1 MTAVPKPVVA
11 DAAER
16 AAALDPQRSFIVQ
29 APAGSG
35 KTELLTQRLLVL
47 LAAVDEPEE
56 AVAMTFTRKA
66 AAEMRHRVFSAVRR
80 ALDDTPPQDVHKHRT
95 WTLARAALQRSQSR
109 GWRLEDNPQ
118 RLRVLT
124 IDSLCAQ
131 IVQQSPLTAGV
142 GGRIQITEYA
152 EPLYREAAR
161 ATLASLE
168 LALEGDGPLA
178 GAVARVLRHFDNRTA
193 VLEQQLVGL
202 LARRE
207 QWLPLATHRAREQRP
222 REVLEATLAW
232 VVRDALIKALAAVP
246 ETLRAAWLSSAAHAS
261 SQLYAGAPELPLH
274 TLRDGRWPSAEPQ
287 DLPRWHALL
296 GLVFTQGEARD
307 WRRTVN
313 ASQGFPAG
321 KTKAE
326 KAELG
331 PARDAHL
338 QLIAQLAALP
348 GAREALL
355 ALYSLPAP
363 HYDDA
368 QWEVL
373 QALLDTLRLAAAHLR
388 VVFAARGEVDFSEVA
403 AQATA
408 ALGGDG
414 DEHAGPSELG
424 LRLDYRIRHL
434 LVDEFQD
441 TSSVQWELLLRL
453 TAGWTPGDG
462 RSLFLVG
469 DPMQSIYRFR
479 EADVGL
485 FLRAWR
491 DGIGALRPEPLKLRC
506 NFRSQAGVVDWVN
519 QTFST
524 VLPATADLNRSAVP
538 YSAAVATHVP
548 GAEPAVSVHAAA
560 DEDAGA
566 EALRVRDLVVD
577 ARHRDPQGTIAILVR
592 SRGHLLDIAPVLRD
606 AGISCR
612 AVDIESLAERPV
624 IADLRALTWALLHP
638 QDRTA
643 WLAVLRAPWCGLT
656 LADLHALCGD
666 LPRHQSL
673 LAALRDPQ
681 RHQRLSM
688 DGRQRLEPVLQVVE
702 AALTQQGRRPL
713 RRWIEST
720 WLALGGPACAR
731 EASALADAAVFLDC
745 LQALAPGAM
754 LDDFSRLD
762 LALAQLKAAPDPAA
776 DDRVSLMTIHKSKG
790 LEFDTV
796 IVPGLG
802 RGTRSDEPPLIA
814 WAQLT
819 DVDGEERLVLAPV
832 HATGDEH
839 DPSFDYV
846 RSLDAEKQRHED
858 GRLLYVAATR
868 ARKRLHLL
876 GSASRDAEGR
886 IGVPPG
892 RSLLARLWPA
902 VAAHFLQLDAGA
914 ERAPVQERLPAAS
927 ADEHLA
933 PALRRRVGWTAPS
946 AVSALPLPAS
956 AAGDRSEALRF
967 DWAGETARCVGVVF
981 HRWMQFIAEDG
992 VERWPAARCAE
1003 VKEGVAED
1011 LRREGVPEAQLAAAT
1026 GRVLAGL
1033 HNTLDDARGRWLL
1046 RGDHGD
1052 AFSELALSV
1061 IDRGRARRLVVDRSF
1076 VDEHG
1081 TRWIVDFKTSAH
1093 QGGEVATFVRQ
1104 ELERYRPQLLGYMD
1118 ALARLYQG
1126 SGAAEPV
1133 RAALYLPLIDDPSLR
1148 WIELK

>member
-1 MTAVPKPVVA
+1 MSVGANAVA

-47 LAAVDEPEE
+47 LATVDEPEE

-66 AAEMRHRVFSAVRR
+66 ATEMRHRVFSAVRR
-80 ALDDTPPQDVHKHRT
+80 ALEDLPPEDAHKRRT
-95 WTLARAALQRSQSR
+95 WTLARAVLQRSRSR

-131 IVQQSPLTAGV
+131 IVQQAPLTAGV

-168 LALEGDGPLA
+168 QDGPQA
-178 GAVARVLRHFDNRTA
+178 EAVARVLRHFDNRTA

-207 QWLPLATHRAREQRP
+207 QWLPLATLRAREQRP

-232 VVRDALIKALAAVP
+232 VVRDALIKAQAAVP
-246 ETLRAAWLSSAAHAS
+246 EALRAAWLMSAAHAS
-261 SQLYAGAPELPLH
+261 SQLHAGAPELPLH

-326 KAELG
+326 KAEFG

-338 QLIAQLAALP
+338 QLMARLAALP
-348 GAREALL
+348 GLREILL
-355 ALYSLPAP
+355 ALYPLPAP
-363 HYDDA
+363 QYDDA
-368 QWEVL
+368 QWAVL

-408 ALGGDG
+408 ALGGDA
-414 DEHAGPSELG
+414 DEDGHAGPSELG

-491 DGIGALRPEPLKLRC
+491 DGIGALRPQPLNLRC

-519 QTFST
+519 RTFAA
-524 VLPATADLNRSAVP
+524 VLPAAADLNRSAVP
-538 YSAAVATHVP
+538 YSAAVATHAA

-560 DEDAGA
+560 DQDVAT
-566 EALRVRDLVVD
+566 EAQRVRDLVVD
-577 ARHRDPQGTIAILVR
+577 ARRRDAQGTIAILVR
-592 SRGHLLDIAPVLRD
+592 SRGHLLDIAPALRA

-612 AVDIESLAERPV
+612 AVDIESLAERAV

-681 RHQRLSM
+681 RQRRLSE
-688 DGRQRLEPVLQVVE
+688 DGRQRLEPVQRVIE
-702 AALTQQGRRPL
+702 AALMQQGRRPL

-720 WLALGGPACAR
+720 WLALGGPACAHG
-731 EASALADAAVFLDC
+731 AAALADAAVFFDC

-776 DDRVSLMTIHKSKG
+776 DERVSLMTIHKSKG

-802 RGTRSDEPPLIA
+802 RGTRSDETPLIA
-814 WAQLT
+814 WAPLT
-819 DVDGEERLVLAPV
+819 DVDGEQRLVLAPV

-876 GSASRDAEGR
+876 GSVGRDAEGK
-886 IGVPPG
+886 VAPPPG

-902 VAAHFLQLDAGA
+902 VAGDFLQLDADAGRA
-914 ERAPVQERLPAAS
+914 AVEERSPATS
-927 ADEHLA
+927 ADEPLA
-933 PALRRRVGWTAPS
+933 PALRRRVGWSAPP
-946 AVSALPLPAS
+946 AGSALPLPAPV
-956 AAGDRSEALRF
+956 AGDRSEALRF
-967 DWAGETARCVGVVF
+967 DWAGESARCVGVVF

-1003 VKEGVAED
+1003 VNDGVADD
-1011 LRREGVPEAQLAAAT
+1011 LRREGVPEAQIAAAS

-1046 RGDHGD
+1046 RSDHQD

-1061 IDRGRARRLVVDRSF
+1061 IDHGRTRRLVVDRSF
-1076 VDEHG
+1076 VDERG
-1081 TRWIVDFKTSAH
+1081 TRWIVDFKTSSH
-1093 QGGEVATFVRQ
+1093 EGGEAAAFVRQ

-1126 SGAAEPV
+1126 SGGAEPV
-1133 RAALYLPLIDDPSLR
+1133 RAALYLPLIDDPLLR
-1148 WIELK
+1148 WAELP